1 MEPHAEGRPGFWPTC
16 LAVFVAGWVG
26 GLAAGFLWGFFGTYG
41 SALQVLR
48 GFGESPG
55 AGSALDSIVIA
66 LVGPAILR
74 AVVGAVVLPP
84 VLRWATGV
92 EISRM
97 LAGCA
102 LAAGGLVAAGGWYAL
117 ARSGAIMSPGYSFVP
132 TIVGFLVSV
141 AIVRAAVARP
151 ARRERETTR
160 LKAFALVLGA
170 PLVVLVAGVLLL
182 SGFARDGDGD
192 GRLDRRDYEQ
202 ATLDAQRIFVRSH
215 RVVAALD
222 SAGLNAEAVL
232 AQAQADLDAAA
243 ADLEDARPPDDELDA
258 TNARLAAALDAFADD
273 LGSDSPAQAQA
284 LADVRAALL
293 DLRAEGYRVDPDA
306 LELLG

>member
-26 GLAAGFLWGFFGTYG
+26 GIAAGFLWGFFGTYG
-41 SALQVLR
+41 TALQVLR

-55 AGSALDSIVIA
+55 AGTALDAIVIA

-92 EISRM
+92 EVSRM

-102 LAAGGLVAAGGWYAL
+102 LGAGGLVAAGGWYAL

-132 TIVGFLVSV
+132 TVVGFLVSV

-151 ARRERETTR
+151 PRRERETSR

-202 ATLDAQRIFVRSH
+202 ATLDAERIFVRSQ
-215 RVVAALD
+215 RVVDALD
-222 SAGLNAEAVL
+222 SAALSADAIL
-232 AQAQADLDAAA
+232 AQAQADLESAAS
-243 ADLEDARPPDDELDA
+243 DLEDARPPRAELDA

-273 LGSDSPAQAQA
+273 LGFDSQAQSQA
-284 LADVRAALL
+284 LVEIRAALL
-293 DLRAEGYRVDPDA
+293 DLRAEGYRVDPYA
-306 LELLG
+306 LELVG